1 VLLDVI
7 NAAAGLGGLICF
19 VIVIIHFFQ
28 SDQTGLAITRIALF
42 CCAGIGMIIAFV
54 KGWMDDLGTVM
65 YVWTVCVL
73 VSLLTNFAI
82 ALTGPGP
89 MAN

>member
-1 VLLDVI
+1 MLLNAI
-7 NAAAGLGGLICF
+7 NAAAGLGSLICF

-28 SDQTGLAITRIALF
+28 SEQTGLAITCIALL
-42 CCAGIGMIIAFV
+42 CCGIGGIIAFV